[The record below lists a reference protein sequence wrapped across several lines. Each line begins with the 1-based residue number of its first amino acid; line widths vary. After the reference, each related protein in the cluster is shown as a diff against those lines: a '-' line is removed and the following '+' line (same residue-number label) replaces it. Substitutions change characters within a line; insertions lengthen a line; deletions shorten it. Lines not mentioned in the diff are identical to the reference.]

1 MSSDPF
7 GWPEGTQRQY
17 ADIRGK
23 NMAYIEMGEGD
34 PIVFLHGNPTS
45 SYLWR
50 NVMPKAMG
58 FGRCIAP
65 DLVGMGHSDKIADP
79 GPDTYI
85 FDEHYSYLS
94 AFLEHVGVTSNV
106 TLVLHD
112 WGSGLGFH
120 WANEHRDAVRAIA
133 YMEGFVRPFAD
144 WSDWDEGAASLFQGF
159 RSDAGESL
167 ILERNMFIERVLPG
181 SILRPLEESEMNEYR
196 RPFERSEDRWP
207 TLSWPRSI
215 PVGGEPSGVH
225 AKMEAYSHWLAQSDL
240 PKLLINAEPGA
251 ILRGETLEYARRF
264 PNQAEVTVKGSHF
277 IQEDSG
283 DEIGEHIAAWLESL

>member
-1 MSSDPF
+1 
-7 GWPEGTQRQY
+7 
-17 ADIRGK
+17 
-23 NMAYIEMGEGD
+23 
-34 PIVFLHGNPTS
+34 
-45 SYLWR
+45 
-50 NVMPKAMG
+50 AMG
-58 FGRCIAP
+58 LGRCIAP
-65 DLVGMGHSDKIADP
+65 DLIGMGHSDKIADP
-79 GPDTYI
+79 GPVTYS
-85 FDEHYSYLS
+85 FDEHYRYLS
-94 AFLEHVGVTSNV
+94 AFLEHMGVTSNV

-120 WANEHRDAVRAIA
+120 WANQHRDAVKAIA

-159 RSDAGESL
+159 RSEAGENL

-225 AKMEAYSHWLAQSDL
+225 AKMEAYSQWLAQSDV

-251 ILRGETLEYARRF
+251 ILRGETLEYAREF
-264 PNQAEVTVKGSHF
+264 PNQSEVTVKGSHF

-283 DEIGEHIAAWLESL
+283 DEIGEHIAAWLGSL